1 MDSERLDYWSE
12 WQVYVC
18 AIILIIPA
26 IVAVVLIW
34 KSKKAPLSVYDS
46 WVSCWKY
53 LNPIW
58 ILIYRALV
66 VAIMTFLLCKTVI
79 NDGPSDFYFYTQ
91 WTFTLVLIYFVLATV
106 ASAHGCWTCLK
117 TTTSRNELGNGFL
130 RRDLEGNE
138 SNQSSTESNKFWDV
152 SKLQKIHHERKEMV
166 KTAGFGGY
174 LLQIIYQISAGAAV
188 LTDIVFWCLLV
199 PFPSS
204 DNFKVD
210 LITGCMHSLNLVFLL
225 LDTTL
230 NSRPFPY
237 WFGLVYFV
245 IWSCLY
251 IVFQWV
257 LHACGV
263 LTWWPYAFLK
273 LSTPWAPL
281 WYLAMALVHIPCYSF
296 YALVVKA
303 KNSAFTKIFPN
314 AFVGSS

>member
-12 WQVYVC
+12 WQ
-18 AIILIIPA
+18 
-26 IVAVVLIW
+26 
-34 KSKKAPLSVYDS
+34 KAPLSVYDS

-66 VAIMTFLLCKTVI
+66 VAIMTFLLCKT
-79 NDGPSDFYFYTQ
+79 
-91 WTFTLVLIYFVLATV
+91 LATV

-117 TTTSRNELGNGFL
+117 TTTNRNDLGNGFL

-174 LLQIIYQISAGAAV
+174 LLQIIYQTSAGAAV

-210 LITGCMHSLNLVFLL
+210 LIAGCMHSLNLVFLL
-225 LDTTL
+225 LDTAL
-230 NSRPFPY
+230 NSRVSMTPISLLVRP
-237 WFGLVYFV
+237 GLFRDLELFIHCV
-245 IWSCLY
+245 
-251 IVFQWV
+251 
-257 LHACGV
+257 
-263 LTWWPYAFLK
+263 P
-273 LSTPWAPL
+273 
-281 WYLAMALVHIPCYSF
+281 
-296 YALVVKA
+296 
-303 KNSAFTKIFPN
+303 
-314 AFVGSS
+314 VGSSCVWCIDMVALRFSQALNPMGTSLVLSDGSGSHPLL